1 MKDENTYDK
10 YWNELKLFDVPNDPG
25 FDVADLPIRYSART
39 VLIDEN
45 NHFILSHSAHYDAH
59 SVPGGGIE
67 KHETIDEATVR
78 ECKEETGYDIE
89 FITKLGYFKFYGENF
104 QGKKYLLISFSYLA
118 RAIGVQE
125 ELNLMDHEKAL
136 GLSARCYPYE
146 DAIKV
151 LEGDVART
159 GNHYSVRSI
168 LLIKEA
174 KKYIDEHK
182 SGK

>member
-10 YWNELKLFDVPNDPG
+10 YWNELNLFEVPKDT
-25 FDVADLPIRYSART
+25 DSDIADLPIRYSART

-45 NHFILSHSAHYDAH
+45 NHFILSHSSHHGVH

-67 KHETIDEATVR
+67 NHETIDEATVR

-89 FITKLGYFKFYGENF
+89 FITKLGYFKFYGE
-104 QGKKYLLISFSYLA
+104 KYILISFSYLA

-125 ELNLMDHEKAL
+125 ELNLMDDEKAL

-146 DAIKV
+146 EAIQV

-159 GNHYSVRSI
+159 GNHYSARSI